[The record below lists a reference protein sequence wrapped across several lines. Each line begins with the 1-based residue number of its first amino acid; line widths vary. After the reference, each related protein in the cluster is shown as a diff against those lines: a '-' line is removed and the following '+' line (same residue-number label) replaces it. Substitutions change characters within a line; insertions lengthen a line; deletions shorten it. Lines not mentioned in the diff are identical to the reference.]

1 MLTTST
7 EKSTALRELNENKNK
22 IALKISVYF
31 AFNILSSLLIKMMAK
46 FSFYDVVSKRWLL
59 SVKICRTINKV
70 GPYGLK
76 R

>member
-46 FSFYDVVSKRWLL
+46 FSFYDVVSKR
-59 SVKICRTINKV
+59 
-70 GPYGLK
+70 
-76 R
+76 